1 MAHTTNVGSSAT
13 HPLDFNTVQEAV
25 KIHYKPQRVRNMVYK
40 DNPFLGI
47 IPKYTKFGGL
57 SMPIPLRFSDP
68 QRRAATF
75 ATGQANTSTS
85 SLAQFSL
92 TRAKD
97 YGFAFIDGETIQATK
112 GDNNAFLRYLTMEI
126 DGAINSITRSLA
138 VSLYRDGSGSI
149 GTIHATDGGEG
160 QADPGGAKKIK
171 LANAE
176 DITNFEVGM
185 SIVFAPNSGSTS
197 GSLVGDA
204 VTIETVDRT
213 RGAMT
218 VSANLHAD
226 VDASDLIFQEGDYV
240 TKGDRLKVRGLD
252 AWVPAVAPTSDAFFG
267 VDRTSDST
275 RLGGLRHDASGDP
288 VEEAIIEAAAMIAR
302 DGGRPDVA
310 LCDYATYALIE
321 KAMQSRVVYNTIK
334 AADVDIG
341 FSGIS
346 IVGPTGP
353 ITIVP
358 DYNCQPN
365 TLWLLQKDTWVLATL
380 GDAPQFLDL
389 DSLRMLRDAGS
400 DAYEVRLGYYGQV
413 GCYAPGWNCR
423 ITL

>member
-1 MAHTTNVGSSAT
+1 MASTT
-13 HPLDFNTVQEAV
+13 PLDFNTVQEAV

-40 DNPFLGI
+40 DNPFLGL

-57 SMPIPLRFSDP
+57 SMPIPLRYSDP

-75 ATGQANTSTS
+75 ATGQGNTSTS

-92 TRAKD
+92 TRVKD

-138 VSLYRDGSGSI
+138 VSLYRDGSGAI
-149 GTIHATDGGEG
+149 GAVASGGVSGNVITLSNE
-160 QADPGGAKKIK
+160 A
-171 LANAE
+171 

-185 SIVFAPNSGSTS
+185 SVVSSAADLS
-197 GSLVGDA
+197 A
-204 VTIETVDRT
+204 VAGTATTITAVDRAA
-213 RGAMT
+213 GKFT
-218 VSANLHAD
+218 VGTGSNLVAGE
-226 VDASDLIFQEGDYV
+226 SLFQEGDYV
-240 TKGDRLKVRGLD
+240 AIGDHLKVRGLD
-252 AWVPAVAPTSDAFFG
+252 AWVPAEAPGTGSAPDALFG
-267 VDRTSDST
+267 VTRSADAT
-275 RLGGLRHDASGDP
+275 RLGGIRYDGSSDP
-288 VEEAIIEAAAMIAR
+288 IEEALIMGASLIAR

-310 LCDYATYALIE
+310 LCDYATYATLE
-321 KAMQSRVVYNTIK
+321 KAMGSRVIYNTIK

-341 FSGIS
+341 FSGMS
-346 IVGPTGP
+346 VVGPTGP

-358 DYNCQPN
+358 DYNCQPD
-365 TLWLLQKDTWVLATL
+365 TMWLLQKDTWVLATL

-423 ITL
+423 IAL

>member
-1 MAHTTNVGSSAT
+1 MAASASAT
-13 HPLDFNTVQEAV
+13 PLNFNTVQEAV

-40 DNPFLGI
+40 NNPFLGL
-47 IPKYTKFGGL
+47 IPKFTKFGGL

-75 ATGQANTSTS
+75 ATGQGNTSTS
-85 SLAQFSL
+85 KLAQFSL
-92 TRAKD
+92 TRVKD

-149 GTIHATDGGEG
+149 GACN
-160 QADPGGAKKIK
+160 ADPGTGTTVT
-171 LANAE
+171 LSNTE
-176 DITNFEVGM
+176 DVTNFEVGM
-185 SIVFAPNSGSTS
+185 NLVFAA
-197 GSLVGDA
+197 DA
-204 VTIETVDRT
+204 ASALRAGGARTISAVNRATGVI
-213 RGAMT
+213 T
-218 VSANLHAD
+218 VSAAM
-226 VDASDLIFQEGDYV
+226 DAAVAINDLIFQEGDYLAA
-240 TKGDRLKVRGLD
+240 DNRLKVSGLD
-252 AWVPAVAPTSDAFFG
+252 AWVPSAAPSATTFFG
-267 VDRTSDST
+267 VNRTSDTT
-275 RLGGLRHDASGDP
+275 RLGGVRFDGSSMP
-288 VEEAIIEAAAMIAR
+288 IEEALIGAAAQIAR
-302 DGGRPDVA
+302 DGGRPDLA
-310 LCDYATYALIE
+310 LCDFATYATLE
-321 KAMQSRVVYNTIK
+321 KALGSRVVYSTLK
-334 AADVDIG
+334 APDVDVG

-346 IVGPTGP
+346 VVGPNGSVN
-353 ITIVP
+353 IIP

-365 TLWLLQKDTWVLATL
+365 TMWLLQKDTWVLATL

-423 ITL
+423 IAL

>member
-1 MAHTTNVGSSAT
+1 MASTT
-13 HPLDFNTVQEAV
+13 PLDFNTVQEAV

-75 ATGQANTSTS
+75 ATAQGNTSTS

-92 TRAKD
+92 TRVKD

-149 GTIHATDGGEG
+149 GACG
-160 QADPGGAKKIK
+160 ADPGTGTSIS
-171 LANAE
+171 LSNAE

-185 SIVFAPNSGSTS
+185 NIVFAA
-197 GSLVGDA
+197 DA
-204 VTIETVDRT
+204 ASALRAGGARTISAVDRAAGT
-213 RGAMT
+213 MT
-218 VSANLHAD
+218 VSAAIHTD
-226 VDASDLIFQEGDYV
+226 VGASDLIFQEGDY
-240 TKGDRLKVRGLD
+240 TAANNKLKVSGLD
-252 AWVPAVAPTSDAFFG
+252 AWVPSAAPGSTAFFG
-267 VDRTSDST
+267 VDRSKDAT
-275 RLGGLRHDASGDP
+275 RLGGVRFDGSSMP
-288 VEEAIIEAAAMIAR
+288 IEEALIGAAAQIAR

-310 LCDYATYALIE
+310 LCDFATYATLE
-321 KAMQSRVVYNTIK
+321 KAMGSRVVYSTIK
-334 AADVDIG
+334 AADVDVG
-341 FSGIS
+341 FTGMSL
-346 IVGPTGP
+346 VGPTGS

-358 DYNCQPN
+358 DYNCQPD
-365 TLWLLQKDTWVLATL
+365 TMWLLQKDTWVLATL

-423 ITL
+423 IAL

>member
-1 MAHTTNVGSSAT
+1 MASGT
-13 HPLDFNTVQEAV
+13 PLDFNTVQSAV
-25 KIHYKPQRVRNMVYK
+25 KIHYKPHRVRDMVYK

-47 IPKYTKFGGL
+47 IPKFTKFGGL

-75 ATGQANTSTS
+75 STAQGNTSTS

-92 TRAKD
+92 TRVKD

-138 VSLYRDGSGSI
+138 VSLYRDGSGSV
-149 GTIHATDGGEG
+149 GTCG
-160 QADPGGAKKIK
+160 ADPSTGTAIT
-171 LANAE
+171 LSNAE

-185 SIVFAPNSGSTS
+185 NIVFAA
-197 GSLVGDA
+197 DA
-204 VTIETVDRT
+204 ASALRAGGARTISAVDRAAGT
-213 RGAMT
+213 MS
-218 VSANLHAD
+218 VSAAID
-226 VDASDLIFQEGDYV
+226 AAVGASDLIFQEGDYV
-240 TKGDRLKVRGLD
+240 STSDRLKVSGLD
-252 AWVPAVAPTSDAFFG
+252 AWIPSAAPTSAAFFG
-267 VDRTSDST
+267 VDRTSDAT
-275 RLGGLRHDASGDP
+275 RLGGVRFDGSSMP
-288 VEEAIIEAAAMIAR
+288 IEEALIGAAAQIAR

-310 LCDYATYALIE
+310 LCDFGTYATLE
-321 KAMQSRVVYNTIK
+321 KAMGSRVVYNTVK

-341 FSGIS
+341 FTGMSV
-346 IVGPTGP
+346 VGPNGS
-353 ITIVP
+353 ITIIP
-358 DYNCQPN
+358 DYNCQPD
-365 TLWLLQKDTWVLATL
+365 TMWLLQKDTWVLATL
-380 GDAPQFLDL
+380 GEAPQFLDL

-423 ITL
+423 IAL

>member
-1 MAHTTNVGSSAT
+1 MATSASTT
-13 HPLDFNTVQEAV
+13 PLNFNTVQEAV

-40 DNPFLGI
+40 NNPFLGL
-47 IPKYTKFGGL
+47 IPKFTKFGGL

-75 ATGQANTSTS
+75 ATGQGNTSS
-85 SLAQFSL
+85 SKLAQFSL
-92 TRAKD
+92 TRVKD

-149 GTIHATDGGEG
+149 GACN
-160 QADPGGAKKIK
+160 ADPGTTTTVT
-171 LANAE
+171 LSDTE
-176 DITNFEVGM
+176 DVTNFEVGM
-185 SIVFAPNSGSTS
+185 NLVFAA
-197 GSLVGDA
+197 DA
-204 VTIETVDRT
+204 ASALRAGGARTISAVNRATGVI
-213 RGAMT
+213 T
-218 VSANLHAD
+218 VSAAM
-226 VDASDLIFQEGDYV
+226 DAAVAINDLIFQEGDYLAANN
-240 TKGDRLKVRGLD
+240 RLKVSGLD
-252 AWVPAVAPTSDAFFG
+252 AWVPSAAPSATTFFG
-267 VDRTSDST
+267 VDRTSDTT
-275 RLGGLRHDASGDP
+275 RLGGVRFDGSSMP
-288 VEEAIIEAAAMIAR
+288 IEEALIGAAAQIAR
-302 DGGRPDVA
+302 DGGRPDLA
-310 LCDYATYALIE
+310 LCDFATYATLE
-321 KAMQSRVVYNTIK
+321 KALGSRVVYSTLK
-334 AADVDIG
+334 APDVDIG

-346 IVGPTGP
+346 VVGPNGSVN
-353 ITIVP
+353 IIP

-365 TLWLLQKDTWVLATL
+365 TMWLLQKDTWVLATL

-423 ITL
+423 IAL